1 MCQYRVKLSAPAEV
15 DDELLGWIRTAYES
29 AG

>member
-1 MCQYRVKLSAPAEV
+1 MALEKAEDV
-15 DDELLGWIRTAYES
+15 DAELVGWIRTAYES